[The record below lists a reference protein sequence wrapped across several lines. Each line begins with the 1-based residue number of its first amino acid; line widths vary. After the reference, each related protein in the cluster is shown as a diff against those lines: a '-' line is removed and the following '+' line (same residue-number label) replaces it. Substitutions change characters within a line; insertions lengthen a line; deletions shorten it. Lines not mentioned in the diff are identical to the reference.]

1 MSFSVKVDP
10 SDLPR
15 KHHSGWNWFNLI
27 FPRGA
32 QSPYKKM
39 KNTRD
44 ITESVKFIN
53 LFCLKFFKNV
63 WISSQSQYW
72 KSNIILWMPKLLEYG
87 PEGEVQE
94 WNVAFGLVKKS
105 FGIPKMKLDFQNI
118 YWEFRSLGHQ
128 KLDVEFWSFQ
138 HLQFNVAIVQLL
150 SATLMQNN
158 WNMPF
163 MSNCWNVIQKT
174 LNWRLFD
181 YITTEICNKSTHWIN
196 WICYNKQTLTLCKD
210 ACMKSQ
216 NYIYYQ
222 FCIM

>member
-1 MSFSVKVDP
+1 MRFPEIGRNSSLTWGLNFMSFLVKVDP

-94 WNVAFGLVKKS
+94 WKVPFCLKYGFLNKSFILNAPLVSCPFPVIRFGWVCCCTHPKRMTGNGQLTRGAFGINDLLRNPQFSTKKVLV
-105 FGIPKMKLDFQNI
+105 FPK
-118 YWEFRSLGHQ
+118 W
-128 KLDVEFWSFQ
+128 
-138 HLQFNVAIVQLL
+138 
-150 SATLMQNN
+150 
-158 WNMPF
+158 
-163 MSNCWNVIQKT
+163 
-174 LNWRLFD
+174 
-181 YITTEICNKSTHWIN
+181 N
-196 WICYNKQTLTLCKD
+196 WISKTSVGNLEV
-210 ACMKSQ
+210 
-216 NYIYYQ
+216 
-222 FCIM
+222 